1 MRDAVRLLLH
11 GAAIACFQTLP
22 SDETSSGDAKG
33 QPGQALCA
41 TKNCLPSLVSYRPL
55 AYAARLPGRV
65 VADGTRRCYCYR
77 CRGRHRD
84 AADRLRETL
93 GYSGSRDAAVRP
105 GIRGRRV
112 PRACGLRGA
121 CVRGDAEAGLSGG
134 LGRRVARDGGSSS
147 SSCCGSVSNFCIYAY
162 VPDQPR
168 HSSSQPRPD
177 TTPHPSPGRPRPP
190 LIPAQVGPDP
200 YPGPVPRLDT
210 PRFP

>member
-1 MRDAVRLLLH
+1 MASLRICAMQC
-11 GAAIACFQTLP
+11 ACFCTAPQSLVFKRCPVMRRRAVTH
-22 SDETSSGDAKG
+22 KG
-33 QPGQALCA
+33 SLVKHCA

-134 LGRRVARDGGSSS
+134 LGRRVAR
-147 SSCCGSVSNFCIYAY
+147 CCRDSA
-162 VPDQPR
+162 R
-168 HSSSQPRPD
+168 ETAAAD
-177 TTPHPSPGRPRPP
+177 TSPSPRASPGARNTVGRTR
-190 LIPAQVGPDP
+190 
-200 YPGPVPRLDT
+200 T
-210 PRFP
+210 PSRMRA

>member
-134 LGRRVARDGGSSS
+134 LGRRVAR
-147 SSCCGSVSNFCIYAY
+147 CCRDSA
-162 VPDQPR
+162 R
-168 HSSSQPRPD
+168 ETAAAD
-177 TTPHPSPGRPRPP
+177 TSPSPRASPGARNTVGRTR
-190 LIPAQVGPDP
+190 
-200 YPGPVPRLDT
+200 T
-210 PRFP
+210 PSRMRA